1 MKNPVKRKKV
11 RYNFPLFE
19 GVCMC
24 VCVCVRRTFS
34 ISRLCRSIRNN
45 YITDAYQSRRW
56 TRQLVKG
63 DTFGVSPISVQAPV
77 FSLPFRETSFIPNV
91 RFSDSSC
98 LSVSRKLPAFF
109 HELTDTLLRV
119 RRNRGYTRE
128 RERDI
133 DTKILP
139 LGNVMRPEQMRLT
152 RKKTRQH
159 IGRLKSL
166 DKIEKMESRVKTRRR
181 GLVSDIT
188 ENITPK
194 CLLRLYRE
202 NLPTSPPCSRH
213 GFSRQKITSARSR

>member
-1 MKNPVKRKKV
+1 MNKAASKRGYF
-11 RYNFPLFE
+11 RSFPD
-19 GVCMC
+19 
-24 VCVCVRRTFS
+24 
-34 ISRLCRSIRNN
+34 I
-45 YITDAYQSRRW
+45 D
-56 TRQLVKG
+56 
-63 DTFGVSPISVQAPV
+63 QAPV
-77 FSLPFRETSFIPNV
+77 FSLPFRETSFFPNV

-109 HELTDTLLRV
+109 HERADTLLRV
-119 RRNRGYTRE
+119 QRNRGYARE
-128 RERDI
+128 RQRERDRDI

-181 GLVSDIT
+181 RRRRGLVSDIT

-194 CLLRLYRE
+194 CLLRLSRE

-213 GFSRQKITSARSR
+213 GFSGQKITSARSR

>member
-1 MKNPVKRKKV
+1 M
-11 RYNFPLFE
+11 YA
-19 GVCMC
+19 C

-45 YITDAYQSRRW
+45 YITGAYQSRRW

-128 RERDI
+128 RERYRYEDI
-133 DTKILP
+133 ATWKCNAARANALDPKKNSP
-139 LGNVMRPEQMRLT
+139 AHRAVEEPRQN
-152 RKKTRQH
+152 RKDGK
-159 IGRLKSL
+159 
-166 DKIEKMESRVKTRRR
+166 
-181 GLVSDIT
+181 
-188 ENITPK
+188 
-194 CLLRLYRE
+194 
-202 NLPTSPPCSRH
+202 
-213 GFSRQKITSARSR
+213 

>member
-1 MKNPVKRKKV
+1 MNKAASKRGYF
-11 RYNFPLFE
+11 RSFPD
-19 GVCMC
+19 
-24 VCVCVRRTFS
+24 
-34 ISRLCRSIRNN
+34 I
-45 YITDAYQSRRW
+45 D
-56 TRQLVKG
+56 
-63 DTFGVSPISVQAPV
+63 QAPV
-77 FSLPFRETSFIPNV
+77 FSLPFRETSFFLNV

-109 HELTDTLLRV
+109 HERADTLLRV
-119 RRNRGYTRE
+119 QRNRGYTRERE

-188 ENITPK
+188 ENITSK
-194 CLLRLYRE
+194 CLLRLSHAKTCQRR
-202 NLPTSPPCSRH
+202 LP
-213 GFSRQKITSARSR
+213 ARGMDFPDKK

>member
-1 MKNPVKRKKV
+1 
-11 RYNFPLFE
+11 
-19 GVCMC
+19 MC
-24 VCVCVRRTFS
+24 VCRTFS
-34 ISRLCRSIRNN
+34 ISRLYRSIRNN
-45 YITDAYQSRRW
+45 YITGAYQSRRW

-63 DTFGVSPISVQAPV
+63 DTFGVSPISIRLQ
-77 FSLPFRETSFIPNV
+77 FSHCPFEKRAFFQT
-91 RFSDSSC
+91 
-98 LSVSRKLPAFF
+98 SVSLIPLVYPFLVSCQHFSTNARIRFYVCKETA
-109 HELTDTLLRV
+109 DT
-119 RRNRGYTRE
+119 RGRDRE
-128 RERDI
+128 RERDRDI

-181 GLVSDIT
+181 RRRRGLVSDIT

-194 CLLRLYRE
+194 CLLRLSRE

-213 GFSRQKITSARSR
+213 GFSGQKITSARSR